1 MMMMKKMVPMMKV
14 IDINDD
20 DTHGDSTNNDDG
32 VNLSDNT
39 TEPKTSIPK

>member
-1 MMMMKKMVPMMKV
+1 MVKKMVTMMKV
-14 IDINDD
+14 IDINDG

-32 VNLSDNT
+32 VTLNDNT